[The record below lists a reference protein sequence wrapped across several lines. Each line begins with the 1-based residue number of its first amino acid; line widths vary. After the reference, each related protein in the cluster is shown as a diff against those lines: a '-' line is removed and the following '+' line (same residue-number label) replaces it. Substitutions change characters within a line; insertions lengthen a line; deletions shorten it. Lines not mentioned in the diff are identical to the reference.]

1 MSFSVLVFFLCARRN
16 AARGAVVAC
25 EVQLEAAEV
34 FCGVL
39 RLVARLGQPKLWESN
54 LLLFLAQRLLRGG
67 GMGDG
72 YGKGKL

>member
-1 MSFSVLVFFLCARRN
+1 MSFSVLFLCARRK

-39 RLVARLGQPKLWESN
+39 R
-54 LLLFLAQRLLRGG
+54 
-67 GMGDG
+67 
-72 YGKGKL
+72 